1 MKTLLRIVG
10 GISFV
15 LVFALL
21 GARITGFNPKGPRA
35 GLWLSGS
42 LVTSPVNDWSFVDNY
57 PTIEVQTNTWYL
69 IPHSVTIWCVSYEKN
84 LYLQAFGRTWKQNV
98 ARDPHV
104 RIKIGNQLYDE
115 TVTPITDT
123 SEFSGV
129 AQNMTKKYPSWKPL
143 KPSEIDLGIF
153 LRIANN

>member
-1 MKTLLRIVG
+1 M
-10 GISFV
+10 V
-15 LVFALL
+15 LVVVLVL
-21 GARITGFNPKGPRA
+21 VILRVTGLNPRGARSGF
-35 GLWLSGS
+35 WLSGN
-42 LVTSPVNDWSFVDNY
+42 LITVPVTDWSFADSY
-57 PTIEVQTNTWYL
+57 PTIEVQTKTRYL

-129 AQNMTKKYPSWKPL
+129 AQNISCFRN
-143 KPSEIDLGIF
+143 DA
-153 LRIANN
+153 R